1 MKFSLNE
8 KREEILSIIYCI
20 YYSYGSSQ
28 SILKEINPE
37 NSLEGLMLKL
47 KLQYFGHL
55 MRRADSLEKSLML
68 GNTEDKRRMGWQ
80 RMRWLDSIINLMNT
94 NLSKLQEIVE
104 NTGAWCA
111 TVHGVAKSRT
121 QLSDWKTI
129 TIIYTWYFSFYKV
142 LEGQEC
148 SMVRIWHNMNAVED
162 MIVCLG
168 LLLADSYRSSKDI
181 WQEIRAGK

>member
-1 MKFSLNE
+1 MKLSLNE

-37 NSLEGLMLKL
+37 YSLEGLMLKL

-55 MRRADSLEKSLML
+55 MRRASSLEKSLML
-68 GNTEDKRRMGWQ
+68 ASTLDKRRMGWQ

-104 NTGAWCA
+104 NRGAWNA
-111 TVHGVAKSRT
+111 AVHGAAKSRT
-121 QLSDWKTI
+121 RLSDWKMI
-129 TIIYTWYFSFYKV
+129 TMIYTWYFSFYKV
-142 LEGQEC
+142 EGQEY
-148 SMVRIWHNMNAVED
+148 SMVWIWHNMNAAED

-168 LLLADSYRSSKDI
+168 LLLADSYRNSKDI
-181 WQEIRAGK
+181 WQEIKTGK